1 MPRMPEARLAVLI
14 DEFAELGGRE
24 LYISGGMEP
33 FSQPIIAC
41 LAITRGQQAGL
52 RVRVYTNGI
61 APALQ
66 DESTQNLLALRT
78 QQVRFSIHAIDP
90 GTYRRITRP
99 ADKNASFLQ
108 TYNNL
113 VGVMDA
119 RPPMA
124 GTKVG
129 VGLIVLK
136 ENIAELTKAGEFW
149 RDVGVDFLDIRC
161 DVIAGIDSKIREG
174 IKSFQSQSDSGYF
187 DPLRVSISTYAYGK
201 PRFAS
206 RCYAPFEKLV
216 VDPFGIVFCC
226 CLQSQP
232 GYRPLWAKVGDLES
246 QPLAQIV
253 ARIGARFPRDHCRLC
268 TPWEAEYNLRRERD
282 FRSKPSNIEWLPES
296 PPTVH
301 HLRETLQS

>member
-1 MPRMPEARLAVLI
+1 MPRMPKARLAALI
-14 DEFAELGGRE
+14 AEFAELGGRE

-41 LAITRGQQAGL
+41 SAITRGHQAGL
-52 RVRVYTNGI
+52 CVRVYTNGI
-61 APALQ
+61 APDLQ
-66 DESTQNLLALRT
+66 DESTRNLLALRT
-78 QQVRFSIHAIDP
+78 QQVRFSIHSIYP

-99 ADKNASFLQ
+99 VDKNASFLQ
-108 TYNNL
+108 TFSNL

-136 ENIAELTKAGEFW
+136 ENTAELTKAGEFW
-149 RDVGVDFLDIRC
+149 RDFGVDFLDIRC
-161 DVIAGIDSKIREG
+161 DVTAGIDSKIQEG

-206 RCYAPFEKLV
+206 RCHAPFKKLI
-216 VDPFGIVFCC
+216 VDPFGLVWCC

-232 GYRPLWAKVGDLES
+232 GHRPPWAKVGDLEYQS
-246 QPLAQIV
+246 LSQIV
-253 ARIGARFPRDHCRLC
+253 AHLEERFPREHCQCC
-268 TPWEAEYNLRRERD
+268 TPWEVKHN
-282 FRSKPSNIEWLPES
+282 
-296 PPTVH
+296 
-301 HLRETLQS
+301 LQSEQTGCSNKVNESTFKHVGTR